1 MILTILIIYLV
12 CNAIIGIWY
21 NRKKS
26 QESTLSVE
34 KKYYIGS
41 RSMNGLLLA
50 MTTMATYTS
59 VSSFVSGPGAA
70 GMTYGYAQVWIAA
83 VQVPA
88 LYRLMVLVNRR
99 KVVVLVH

>member
-1 MILTILIIYLV
+1 MILAILITYLAL
-12 CNAIIGIWY
+12 NAVIGIWY

-26 QESTLSVE
+26 RESTLSVE
-34 KKYYIGS
+34 KKYYIGG

-70 GMTYGYAQVWIAA
+70 GMTVGYAQV
-83 VQVPA
+83 
-88 LYRLMVLVNRR
+88 
-99 KVVVLVH
+99 

>member
-34 KKYYIGS
+34 KKYYIG
-41 RSMNGLLLA
+41 
-50 MTTMATYTS
+50 
-59 VSSFVSGPGAA
+59 
-70 GMTYGYAQVWIAA
+70 
-83 VQVPA
+83 
-88 LYRLMVLVNRR
+88 VNR
-99 KVVVLVH
+99 LYL

>member
-59 VSSFVSGPGAA
+59 VSSFVEHSGCTLMSWTA
-70 GMTYGYAQVWIAA
+70 T
-83 VQVPA
+83 
-88 LYRLMVLVNRR
+88 LYQT
-99 KVVVLVH
+99 